1 MFPRSASSFQKFSQ
15 SRDTYASL
23 HFMPSSMRQHS
34 PKIYFLLYLH
44 TISTKTW
51 NKCKMRGNMNQS
63 SSISVTAKTVLS
75 FVLVFL
81 KETKGKR
88 THADE
93 KLPFKKLWGRFSYFC
108 CAFVPAFHSL
118 RISCDIILNIF
129 SVIIMIMLD
138 IFVMRHYI
146 HKQPHSTICNTKY
159 IVSKSSTLHEKPK
172 IRIREIT

>member
-1 MFPRSASSFQKFSQ
+1 
-15 SRDTYASL
+15 
-23 HFMPSSMRQHS
+23 
-34 PKIYFLLYLH
+34 
-44 TISTKTW
+44 
-51 NKCKMRGNMNQS
+51 MRGNINQS

-108 CAFVPAFHSL
+108 CAFVPALHSL
-118 RISCDIILNIF
+118 HISCDIILNIF

>member
-1 MFPRSASSFQKFSQ
+1 MNQASS
-15 SRDTYASL
+15 
-23 HFMPSSMRQHS
+23 
-34 PKIYFLLYLH
+34 I
-44 TISTKTW
+44 I
-51 NKCKMRGNMNQS
+51 
-63 SSISVTAKTVLS
+63 VTAKTVLS

-88 THADE
+88 SHADE

-108 CAFVPAFHSL
+108 CAFVPALHSL
-118 RISCDIILNIF
+118 HISCDIILNIF